1 MAEGDLRYSDLT
13 RSIIGAFYD
22 VHRGLGFG
30 YLESTYATAL
40 EQKLRDKNHEVARE
54 FAVRVIFEGREVG
67 FHRLDMVVDG
77 KVVVEIKSTLL
88 LHPSARRQLHS
99 YLKATNLEV
108 GLLLHFGESPK
119 FHRLFVEH
127 GPRRTL

>member
-1 MAEGDLRYSDLT
+1 MAEADLRCADLT

-77 KVVVEIKSTLL
+77 KVVVELKSTLL

-108 GLLLHFGESPK
+108 GLLLHFGESPR
-119 FHRLFVEH
+119 FHRLFVDH
-127 GPRRTL
+127 GDGRPL